1 MTTQRLWE
9 TVRTRWWWLAV
20 GLAAG
25 LAVGA
30 LALAV
35 LPQTYRSE
43 AAVLVDVEATEE
55 DGSVNA
61 TTYVEE
67 RLATYVNLG
76 LSDAA
81 LEDIR
86 EQLGED
92 LTREQIESRVT
103 YVPTA
108 DSLVIAIEGTG
119 SSAEEAQATAD
130 AGAAALGTAIGDTS
144 TESVEVSTQGVQ
156 SATLPADPETPDPQV
171 VLPAAAVLGLLVP
184 FLAAL
189 VNGPRQRSVVRK
201 GRSS

>member
-9 TVRTRWWWLAV
+9 TIRTRWWWLAA

-25 LAVGA
+25 LAIGA

-43 AAVLVDVEATEE
+43 AALLVGVEATEDAAGVDATSYVE
-55 DGSVNA
+55 DRLP
-61 TTYVEE
+61 TYVD
-67 RLATYVNLG
+67 LG

-86 EQLGED
+86 EQLGQD
-92 LTREQIESRVT
+92 LSREQIEGRVT
-103 YVPTA
+103 YMPTTG
-108 DSLVIAIEGTG
+108 SLVVAIEGTG
-119 SSAEEAQATAD
+119 SSAEDAQATAD
-130 AGAAALGTAIGDTS
+130 AGAAALGSAIGNTS
-144 TESVEVSTQGVQ
+144 TQTVDVATEVVQ
-156 SATLPADPETPDPQV
+156 SATLPSGPETPDPQV

-189 VNGPRQRSVVRK
+189 VNGPRHGAVVRK
-201 GRSS
+201 GPSS